1 MSQDHRDYVVPERSS
16 DLLEK
21 ERSRK
26 VHGISRSSTV
36 LDFSEA
42 PGLQQHFNK
51 RYKNILHSF
60 HILTH

>member
-36 LDFSEA
+36 LDFSKA

-51 RYKNILHSF
+51 RF
-60 HILTH
+60 